1 MNQKDWTPA
10 GGWRKLGSSGDQ
22 PVKGEGCRE
31 HHPKEALS
39 CRPRG
44 PWQGSQQIDGEDEK
58 VTSPDLLSRKSLD
71 GAEFG
76 RRDPL
81 GGM

>member
-1 MNQKDWTPA
+1 MVNESEGLDTCWGLEEAGEQGGPA
-10 GGWRKLGSSGDQ
+10 S
-22 PVKGEGCRE
+22 EGCRE

-58 VTSPDLLSRKSLD
+58 VTSPDLL
-71 GAEFG
+71 
-76 RRDPL
+76 
-81 GGM
+81 